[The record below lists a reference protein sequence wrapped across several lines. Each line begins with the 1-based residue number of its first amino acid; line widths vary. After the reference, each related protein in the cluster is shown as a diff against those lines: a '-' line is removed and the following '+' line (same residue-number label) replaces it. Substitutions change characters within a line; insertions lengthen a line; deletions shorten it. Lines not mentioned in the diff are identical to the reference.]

1 MRKPEKARSRDRS
14 RRGSVAGRTPAPAH
28 LRREAV
34 KLPPEVKRAQ
44 PRQQRMY
51 RAAMTREVHADL
63 VGTLQ
68 TPNRAPKRA
77 APPQPLERLGVT
89 APIQTPKRERI
100 EAPRKVQSPP
110 ERKAIKRTAE
120 LSLNDRPKCKTRP
133 TETKGNGGSRSFVP
147 WCNKT

>member
-1 MRKPEKARSRDRS
+1 MRKPTQARSRDRS

-34 KLPPEVKRAQ
+34 KLPPEVRRAQ

-51 RAAMTREVHADL
+51 RAAMTREVNPAL
-63 VGTLQ
+63 NGILQ
-68 TPNRAPKRA
+68 TPNRAPARTPRPETLDA
-77 APPQPLERLGVT
+77 LGVT
-89 APIQTPKRERI
+89 APKPTPKRDRVA
-100 EAPRKVQSPP
+100 APRKVQSPP
-110 ERKAIKRTAE
+110 ERKAIKRTSE
-120 LSLNDRPKCKTRP
+120 LSMDKNPKCKTRP